1 MPKRKGRTYTWAPAR
16 CEDGRAPG
24 PYRILKAGTS
34 PGPGLPE
41 RPEMLDTLLFSTKKK
56 TQQFPT
62 GDRYFLYQVGES
74 AYKYVANAIPAGM
87 LHAIYSTIIHD
98 LDFLDYGG
106 EPKESKKANHFACHF
121 AAATQKSLY
130 NEFAAIANKLSWG
143 KCEPN
148 ELVSHNCP
156 AGVGKYS
163 TTDYDSDDSDMQ
175 DLGDLSSS
183 ESESDSE
190 NESKPKV
197 SPGKRGTKE
206 FRACLGRIVYS
217 KQVHH
222 LGCPSARECWILCQC
237 YHATRSRDRRIPT
250 FGYPGT
256 TGRRYGHLGVS

>member
-1 MPKRKGRTYTWAPAR
+1 MGTRTMRRWPRAWAVSYTQSRYITWARAA
-16 CEDGRAPG
+16 RAPG
-24 PYRILKAGTS
+24 NAGYS
-34 PGPGLPE
+34 AFQHKKRRNNFPPE
-41 RPEMLDTLLFSTKKK
+41 IID
-56 TQQFPT
+56 
-62 GDRYFLYQVGES
+62 FLYQVGES

-87 LHAIYSTIIHD
+87 LHATYSTIIHD

-197 SPGKRGTKE
+197 SPGKRGTK
-206 FRACLGRIVYS
+206 AVL
-217 KQVHH
+217 
-222 LGCPSARECWILCQC
+222 A
-237 YHATRSRDRRIPT
+237 
-250 FGYPGT
+250 
-256 TGRRYGHLGVS
+256 

>member
-1 MPKRKGRTYTWAPAR
+1 MEKRPNIRHIPAR
-16 CEDGRAPG
+16 CEYSRAIEP
-24 PYRILKAGTS
+24 PRILEAGAS
-34 PGPGLPE
+34 FGLPE

-143 KCEPN
+143 KCEPT
-148 ELVSHNCP
+148 S
-156 AGVGKYS
+156 
-163 TTDYDSDDSDMQ
+163 
-175 DLGDLSSS
+175 
-183 ESESDSE
+183 
-190 NESKPKV
+190 
-197 SPGKRGTKE
+197 
-206 FRACLGRIVYS
+206 
-217 KQVHH
+217 
-222 LGCPSARECWILCQC
+222 
-237 YHATRSRDRRIPT
+237 
-250 FGYPGT
+250 
-256 TGRRYGHLGVS
+256 